1 MGVLDP
7 SWPQGG
13 ALVLM
18 RIHAGARVSQGTWVL
33 VFTPA
38 FSIPLWVFVI
48 SLTLAACFDS
58 GRVISRPS
66 L

>member
-13 ALVLM
+13 APVLM
-18 RIHAGARVSQGTWVL
+18 RIHAGARVSQGTWVF

-48 SLTLAACFDS
+48 TLTLAA
-58 GRVISRPS
+58 
-66 L
+66 

>member
-13 ALVLM
+13 APVLM
-18 RIHAGARVSQGTWVL
+18 RICAGARVSRGTWVF

-48 SLTLAACFDS
+48 TLTLAA
-58 GRVISRPS
+58 
-66 L
+66 